1 MAMTRDKRFANS
13 RQEANVNRL
22 QTAILTIFLCIGFT
36 AQGRADRVQLNTSAA
51 VIHDNL
57 GTSVGISG
65 DYALVGVPKDDTDN
79 GRNAGSVQVFFR
91 SETGWVQHQKL
102 HASDATDGDEFG
114 STLAVSGN
122 YVVVGSPKKS
132 GAGRRSGAAYIF
144 ARQGTE
150 WMEQAKLVAADET
163 RGDYFGISVAIDTDT
178 VLIGAHRAN
187 SERFADSGAVY
198 VFERTGALWNQTAKL
213 TSPDAT
219 HFLYFGF
226 SVGLDADTAIVGAVR
241 DKEEGIDAGA
251 VHVFVRTDFG
261 WIHQAK
267 LIGNN
272 TREDDRFGYAVD
284 VDGDY
289 AIVSS
294 PYNKS
299 RGFQSSGAVYI
310 FERSETRWVQQ
321 RNRVRIRMIPID
333 PEGATN
339 FGTSVALE
347 GEIAVIGA
355 TGGIVGEEPVGAAYI
370 FTRSEP
376 PFWGQHT
383 KLAASDRQA
392 GDQVGFS
399 VAISSGEVITGA
411 PKHSAGGLAS
421 GAAYIFQQRE
431 DATWVETV
439 KLSDGETASE
449 DQFGIAVAISG
460 NLAISGAQ
468 QDDDIAPNA
477 GAAYVFERSSSLW
490 LQRAKIT
497 ADDAQPGDLFGS
509 AIALDSETTVIG
521 AVGVDDAGPDAG
533 AAYVFVREGDEWLQ
547 QAKLIGADIG
557 IFDRFGSSVAVHEN
571 TAVIGAH
578 GKDEA
583 GPDTGAIYIFVRNGT
598 NWTQQAKLTHRN
610 ALQGDRFGFSVAV
623 RGDTVLA
630 GVPLSDATG
639 PDSGVTYLFTR
650 SGNTWSE
657 ELILIPND
665 IGVGDEF
672 GYAVAL
678 TGDAAIIGA
687 PKEDRHEEDIGAAY
701 IFVKTNTTWVQQ
713 AKLTAI
719 DGEAGDEFGSAVAI
733 HESTALVG
741 AWKDDHPLGEGI
753 DPSIEVDKGSAY
765 SFLREDLSWVQK
777 RRIIAGGTNRS
788 DRFGASVGIRGAF
801 AIVGS
806 AGNDSAGDNAGSAF
820 IYNPID
826 LGFRS
831 EEIPFAVDATDKTL
845 TTLGRIKQTAIFQNY
860 PNPFNPETWMPYHL
874 AEAAEVT
881 VRIYDVHGRLVRHLD
896 IGLQPR
902 GSYQSREQA
911 AYWDGRDASGNRAAS
926 GIYFYTF
933 TAGDFQTTRRMVIL
947 K

>member
-1 MAMTRDKRFANS
+1 M
-13 RQEANVNRL
+13 NRL
-22 QTAILTIFLCIGFT
+22 QTAIVILFLCVGF
-36 AQGRADRVQLNTSAA
+36 ALHSGADRVQLNTSAA
-51 VIHDNL
+51 VLHDNL
-57 GTSVGISG
+57 GASVGISG

-79 GRNAGSVQVFFR
+79 GRNAGSVQVFFQ

-102 HASDATDGDEFG
+102 HASDASDNDEFG
-114 STLAVSGN
+114 ATLAVSGD
-122 YVVVGSPKKS
+122 YVIVGAPRKS
-132 GAGRRSGAAYIF
+132 GVGRRSGAAYIF
-144 ARQGTE
+144 VRRGTE
-150 WMEQAKLVAADET
+150 WVEQAKLVAADET
-163 RGDYFGISVAIDTDT
+163 RGDYFGISVAIDGST
-178 VLIGAHRAN
+178 VLVGAHRAN
-187 SERFADSGAVY
+187 SARFADSGAVY
-198 VFERTGALWNQTAKL
+198 VFERIGAVWNQTAKL
-213 TSPDAT
+213 TAPDAT

-226 SVGLDADTAIVGAVR
+226 SVGLDADTAIVGAIR
-241 DKEEGIDAGA
+241 DDEEGNDAGA
-251 VHVFVRTDFG
+251 AHVFVRSGFQWT
-261 WIHQAK
+261 HQAK
-267 LIGNN
+267 LLGNN
-272 TREDDRFGYAVD
+272 TKEADRFGYAVD
-284 VDGDY
+284 VDGDF

-299 RGFQSSGAVYI
+299 RGLQSSGAAYI
-310 FERSETRWVQQ
+310 FERSGERWVQQ

-333 PEGATN
+333 PDGATG
-339 FGTSVALE
+339 FGTSVAIE

-355 TGGIVGEEPVGAAYI
+355 TGGVVGDEPVGAAYI
-370 FTRSEP
+370 FARNEP
-376 PFWGQHT
+376 PFWNQHT
-383 KLAASDRQA
+383 KLAASDRRA

-399 VAISSGEVITGA
+399 VAISGSEVITGA

-449 DQFGIAVAISG
+449 DQFGIAVAIDG

-468 QDDDIAPNA
+468 QDDDVAPNA

-509 AIALDSETTVIG
+509 ALALDGETVVIG
-521 AVGVDDAGPDAG
+521 ALGVDDAGPESG

-557 IFDRFGSSVAVHEN
+557 IFDRFGSSVALHEN

-610 ALQGDRFGFSVAV
+610 AVQGDRFGFSVAV
-623 RGDTVLA
+623 YGDTVLA

-639 PDSGVTYLFTR
+639 PDSGVTYLFNR
-650 SGNTWSE
+650 SGNSWRE
-657 ELILIPND
+657 ELVLIPND

-678 TGDAAIIGA
+678 TEGAAIIGA

-701 IFVKTNTTWVQQ
+701 IFVQTNTTWVQQ
-713 AKLTAI
+713 AKLAAL
-719 DGEAGDEFGSAVAI
+719 DGEAGDEFGSAVAM
-733 HESTALVG
+733 HEDTALVG
-741 AWKDDHPLGEGI
+741 AWKDNHPLGEGI

-777 RRIIAGGTNRS
+777 RRIVAGGTNRS

-831 EEIPFAVDATDKTL
+831 EEVPFSVDAADRTL
-845 TTLGRIKQTAIFQNY
+845 TTLGRIKRTAIFQNY
-860 PNPFNPETWMPYHL
+860 PNPFNPETWLPYYL
-874 AEAAEVT
+874 AEPMEVT
-881 VRIYDVHGRLVRHLD
+881 MHIYDVHGRLVRHLA
-896 IGLQPR
+896 IGLQAA
-902 GSYQSREQA
+902 GSYRNREKA
-911 AYWDGRDASGNRAAS
+911 AYWDGKDESGVRVAS

>member
-1 MAMTRDKRFANS
+1 M
-13 RQEANVNRL
+13 NRL
-22 QTAILTIFLCIGFT
+22 QTAILIVFLGIGFAT
-36 AQGRADRVQLNTSAA
+36 HSGADRVQLNTSAA

-57 GTSVGISG
+57 GASVGISG

-102 HASDATDGDEFG
+102 HASDALDNDEFG
-114 STLAVSGN
+114 ATLSMSRN
-122 YVVVGSPKKS
+122 YAVVGAPKKS
-132 GAGRRSGAAYIF
+132 GVGRRSGAVYIF
-144 ARQGTE
+144 VRQGTE
-150 WMEQAKLVAADET
+150 WVEQAKLLASDET
-163 RGDYFGISVAIDTDT
+163 RGDYFGISVAIDDNT
-178 VLIGAHRAN
+178 VLVGAHRAN
-187 SERFADSGAVY
+187 SAKFADSGAVY
-198 VFERTGALWNQTAKL
+198 VFERTGAVWNQTAKL
-213 TSPDAT
+213 TAPDAA
-219 HFLYFGF
+219 HFLFFGF
-226 SVGLDADTAIVGAVR
+226 SVGLDADTAIVGAIR

-251 VHVFVRTDFG
+251 AHVFIRTGFG

-284 VDGDY
+284 VDGDFV
-289 AIVSS
+289 IVSS

-310 FERSETRWVQQ
+310 FQRNGERWVQQ
-321 RNRVRIRMIPID
+321 RNNVRIRMIPID
-333 PEGATN
+333 PEGATG
-339 FGTSVALE
+339 FGASVAIE
-347 GEIAVIGA
+347 GEVVVIGA

-370 FTRSEP
+370 FTRNAP
-376 PFWGQHT
+376 PFWNQHT
-383 KLAASDRQA
+383 KLTVGDRRA

-399 VAISSGEVITGA
+399 VAISGGEVITGA

-431 DATWVETV
+431 DAAWVETT

-460 NLAISGAQ
+460 NIAISGAQ
-468 QDDDIAPNA
+468 QDDDVAPNA

-490 LQRAKIT
+490 LQRAKLT

-509 AIALDSETTVIG
+509 AIALDADTVVIG
-521 AVGVDDAGPDAG
+521 AIGVDDAGPDAG
-533 AAYVFVREGDEWLQ
+533 AAYVFVRAGDEWIQ

-571 TAVIGAH
+571 TVVIGAY
-578 GKDEA
+578 GKGDA
-583 GPDTGAIYIFVRNGT
+583 GPDAGAVYVFVRNGT
-598 NWTQQAKLTHRN
+598 NWAQQAKLTHRN
-610 ALQGDRFGFSVAV
+610 ALQGDLFGFSVAV
-623 RGDTVLA
+623 HGDTVLA

-639 PDSGVTYLFTR
+639 PDSGVVYLFTR
-650 SGNTWSE
+650 SGNSWGE
-657 ELILIPND
+657 ELVLIPND
-665 IGVGDEF
+665 IGVGDAF

-678 TGDAAIIGA
+678 TEDAAIIGA
-687 PKEDRHEEDIGAAY
+687 PKEDRREEDMGAAY

-713 AKLTAI
+713 AKLAAV

-733 HESTALVG
+733 HEGTALVG

-753 DPSIEVDKGSAY
+753 DPSVEVDKGSAY

-777 RRIIAGGTNRS
+777 RRIVASGTHRS
-788 DRFGASVGIRGAF
+788 DRFGASVAIRGAF

-831 EEIPFAVDATDKTL
+831 EEIPFSVDAADRTL
-845 TTLGRIKQTAIFQNY
+845 TTLGRIKQTTIFQNY
-860 PNPFNPETWMPYHL
+860 PNPFNPETWLPYHL
-874 AEAAEVT
+874 AEPAAVT
-881 VRIYDVHGRLVRHLD
+881 VHIYDVHGRLVRHLD
-896 IGLQPR
+896 IGLQVP
-902 GSYQSREQA
+902 GSYRSREKA
-911 AYWDGRDASGNRAAS
+911 AYWDGKDESGNRVAS